1 MAKPWKMMLTSKR
14 GRVLLS
20 ASTSLTFLLKNS
32 LKLQMIAKQLE
43 SNYRANRVTS
53 LTSISIHRSR
63 FLKWSPVKGR
73 RGDRTRTVSR
83 DFPRMRSVV
92 ASAIGSVTINLHAS
106 TTKFGLIAT
115 TEMTWY
121 SEISSRMLSNR
132 TGTALARLD
141 NNRTD
146 FTSKPVR
153 HTGKNIQLLTSPIRR
168 YLQRNLRERSI
179 TKFYTLWESLAIMHR
194 IFHALEPS
202 ARSILYLFWNF
213 FSHTF
218 FCFWRAIILNSPACK
233 KKFEK
238 AIIRHISSSRTNNI

>member
-14 GRVLLS
+14 GRVLLL

-32 LKLQMIAKQLE
+32 LKLQMISKQIE

-53 LTSISIHRSR
+53 LTSISIHQSR

-92 ASAIGSVTINLHAS
+92 ASAIGSVTINLHVS
-106 TTKFGLIAT
+106 TTKFGLIGT
-115 TEMTWY
+115 IEMTWY
-121 SEISSRMLSNR
+121 SKISSRMLSNR

-146 FTSKPVR
+146 FTSKPAKIHSLNGAKHAKR
-153 HTGKNIQLLTSPIRR
+153 RDGIFLKNQDRAFKHHQYHHL
-168 YLQRNLRERSI
+168 
-179 TKFYTLWESLAIMHR
+179 
-194 IFHALEPS
+194 
-202 ARSILYLFWNF
+202 
-213 FSHTF
+213 F
-218 FCFWRAIILNSPACK
+218 FCDRFFLV
-233 KKFEK
+233 
-238 AIIRHISSSRTNNI
+238 